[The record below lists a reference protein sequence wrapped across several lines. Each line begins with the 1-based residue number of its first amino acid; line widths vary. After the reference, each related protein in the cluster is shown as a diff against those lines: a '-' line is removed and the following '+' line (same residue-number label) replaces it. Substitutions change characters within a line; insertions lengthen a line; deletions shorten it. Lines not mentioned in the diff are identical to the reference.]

1 MAQIKIYGLRPTLER
16 VRSELSDA
24 IHKSVMIA
32 LQYPAEK
39 RFHRFIMMDQIDFVY
54 PADRSNEYI
63 VLEISIF
70 EGRTVEA
77 KKHLIQQLFKNI
89 STSTGISEKDIELTI
104 FETPKNNWGIRGKPG
119 DELALS
125 YKVEV

>member
-16 VRSELSDA
+16 VRLELSNA
-24 IHKSVMIA
+24 IHKSVMVA
-32 LQYPAEK
+32 LQYPVEK
-39 RFHRFIMMDQIDFVY
+39 RFHRFIMLDHADFIY

-63 VLEISIF
+63 ILEISIF

-77 KKHLIQQLFKNI
+77 KKHLIQQLFENI
-89 STSTGISEKDIELTI
+89 PAFTGIAENDIELTI
-104 FETPKNNWGIRGKPG
+104 FETPKSSWGIRGTPG
-119 DELALS
+119 DELSLS

>member
-24 IHKSVMIA
+24 IHKSVMVA

-39 RFHRFIMMDQIDFVY
+39 RFHRFIMMDKIDFVY

-70 EGRTVEA
+70 DGRTVEA

-89 STSTGISEKDIELTI
+89 PASTGIAEKDIELTI
-104 FETPKNNWGIRGKPG
+104 FETPKSNWGIRGKPA